1 MDHDSLLALRQ
12 HHPAWH
18 LLRADNAA
26 LVATTLHRVFVADN
40 TRTIGHRALTEA
52 LDDDL
57 YGIRATNPG
66 AYPKDAAEYLSD
78 WSGADRGWLRKFY
91 PPDSDEPHYDLSP
104 AAEKALLWLD
114 SLGQRSFVGT
124 ESRLK
129 TMFDLLRQMVE
140 GTETDP
146 AERIRTLRERRATID
161 AQIAAIETGEL
172 TLLDDTGL
180 RDRYQQFAATA
191 KALLGDF
198 RQVEENFRQLDRGVR
213 EKIATWQGSRGALL
227 EEVFGERDSISGSDQ
242 GVSFVAFW
250 DFLMS
255 SARQEEFEQL
265 LGQVLDLPAIS
276 DGDNQIR
283 YVLHDWLKAGDAVQR
298 TVAHLSR
305 QLRRFL
311 DDQAYMQNRRIAEL
325 IRSVEA
331 HALQVRDAQPG
342 GSFAQLAGTRAEIAM
357 PMARPLHA
365 PQAAISIDDVE
376 VAEADDEAEPEA
388 LFNYFV
394 VDPARLRTR
403 ISEALREAD
412 QVTVGALIAEHG
424 LQQGLAE
431 IVTYLNI
438 ADDDAGAVFTDES
451 EQIDYQH
458 ARIPKVIF
466 TGGEQ

>member
-1 MDHDSLLALRQ
+1 MDHDSLVALRQ

-40 TRTIGHRALTEA
+40 TRTIGQRALIEA

-57 YGIRATNPG
+57 YTIRVSNPG

-78 WSGADRGWLRKFY
+78 WSAADRGWLRKFY

-104 AAEKALLWLD
+104 AAEKALIWLD

-146 AERIRTLRERRATID
+146 AERIRTLHERRAAID
-161 AQIAAIETGEL
+161 AEIAAIAGGEL
-172 TLLDDTGL
+172 ALLDDTGL
-180 RDRYQQFAATA
+180 RDRFQQFSATA

-198 RQVEENFRQLDRGVR
+198 REVEENFRHLDRGVR

-227 EEVFGERDSISGSDQ
+227 DEVFGERDVISGSDQ

-255 SARQEEFEQL
+255 SARQEEFEDL
-265 LGQVLDLPAIS
+265 LGQVMELPAIN
-276 DGDNQIR
+276 DGDGQLR

-325 IRSVEA
+325 IRSIEA
-331 HALQVRDAQPG
+331 NALHVRDAQPG
-342 GSFAQLAGTRAEIAM
+342 AGFAEVAGTRAEIAM
-357 PMARPLHA
+357 PMARPLHS
-365 PQAAISIDDVE
+365 PQSAISIDDVE
-376 VAEADDEAEPEA
+376 VAEASDDSEPES
-388 LFNYFV
+388 LFTYFV
-394 VDPARLRTR
+394 VDPARLRAR
-403 ISEALREAD
+403 IAEALRETD
-412 QVTVGALIAEHG
+412 QVTLGRLIAEHG

-438 ADDDAGAVFTDES
+438 ADEDQAAVFTDES
-451 EQIDYQH
+451 EQIAWQR
-458 ARIPKVIF
+458 AQIPKVIF